1 MYDILQLN
9 DKLVTE
15 LKEIAQKL
23 GVKGIAKF
31 SKQDLIYKILD
42 EQALAEKTATNR
54 VVPIVEEPNPQTG
67 RRTRKVKSA
76 DDDEVEQTPVP
87 VQPATEKPEKT
98 AKPVPARRD
107 QPGKPEVRQD
117 REPNRPLPVEK
128 RERDQNRPTP
138 NPKNP
143 F

>member
-67 RRTRKVKSA
+67 RRTRKVKPA
-76 DDDEVEQTPVP
+76 DDDELEQAPVSE
-87 VQPATEKPEKT
+87 QPAAEKPEKT

-107 QPGKPEVRQD
+107 QPVKPEARQD

-138 NPKNP
+138 EGNR
-143 F
+143 